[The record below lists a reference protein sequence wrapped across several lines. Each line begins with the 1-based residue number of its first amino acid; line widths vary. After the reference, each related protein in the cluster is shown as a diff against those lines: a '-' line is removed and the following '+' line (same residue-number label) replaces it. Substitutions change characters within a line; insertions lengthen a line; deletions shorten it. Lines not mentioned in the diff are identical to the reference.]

1 MKRSFFCIFALLLFM
16 FSVDN
21 SFAQQDTT
29 RRNNQQRSER
39 VVKWVNLDI
48 KVMDGLKHKILK
60 SNAIGN
66 EVGYVVWTPAG
77 YDQNTGKRYP
87 VIYFLH
93 GMGGNESADA
103 AAFSG
108 YVADAIKDGILPP
121 LICVFPNGG
130 YSGYRGEVEKMI
142 IDELI
147 PLIDSDYRT
156 LANARSRVLTGFSM
170 GGSGSVNLSLMHPEL
185 FCFAGSMGGR
195 FRANEQNLPLVDK
208 AIPVW
213 KKNNYGFFFVNGD
226 NDNPEAFKE
235 FSAIL
240 DKNNIDN
247 KVMVLPDTG
256 HDLGKYYKEASE
268 EMFKLIKKHI
278 KTE

>member
-1 MKRSFFCIFALLLFM
+1 MKRKFFYIFTSLFFM

-29 RRNNQQRSER
+29 RRNNQQRSDR
-39 VVKWVNLDI
+39 VVKWVNPDI
-48 KVMDGLKHKILK
+48 QVMEGLTHKILK
-60 SNAIGN
+60 CNALGHD
-66 EVGYVVWTPAG
+66 VGYVVWTPDG
-77 YDQNTGKRYP
+77 YDRNTETRYP

-93 GMGGNESADA
+93 GMGGNETSDA

-108 YVADAIKDGILPP
+108 YVSTAIKNGLLPP
-121 LICVFPNGG
+121 VICVFPNGG

-147 PLIDSDYRT
+147 PLIDRDYRT
-156 LANARSRVLTGFSM
+156 LANAQSRVLTGFSM

-195 FRANEQNLPLVDK
+195 FRANEQNLPLVEK

-240 DKNNIDN
+240 DKNGIDN

-256 HDLGKYYKEASE
+256 HDLGKYYIESSGE
-268 EMFKLIKKHI
+268 LFKLIKVHI
-278 KTE
+278 KIE